1 MWPDLWVKVSGEV
14 VKDAAYLHSLRGV
27 AGGYAAR
34 QRELKRLA
42 VLYGAGY
49 RMDVERVLRDG
60 PGAFVP
66 STRSPGRREAALA
79 EARAILE
86 RKGAG

>member
-1 MWPDLWVKVSGEV
+1 VWPDLWVKVSGDV
-14 VKDAAYLHSLRGV
+14 VKDAAYLLSLRGV

-60 PGAFVP
+60 PGRLCCRLV
-66 STRSPGRREAALA
+66 RRGSVRLPW
-79 EARAILE
+79 R
-86 RKGAG
+86 GAGDSGAEGAG

>member
-1 MWPDLWVKVSGEV
+1 LWVKVSGDV
-14 VKDAAYLHSLRGV
+14 VKDAAYLLSLRGV

-60 PGAFVP
+60 PGRLCCRLV
-66 STRSPGRREAALA
+66 RRGSVRLLA

>member
-1 MWPDLWVKVSGEV
+1 MWPDLWVKVSGDV
-14 VKDAAYLHSLRGV
+14 VKDAAYLLSLRGV

-66 STRSPGRREAALA
+66 STRSPGQREAALA
-79 EARAILE
+79 EARAILG